1 MNAEIILKTPF
12 VIQKFDN
19 IDTFIM
25 AVFPDL
31 ESYLKEQIVRGID
44 KSSLDSI
51 AYSQLQS
58 NFKLFIVRNYS
69 KQLDEYLNKEA
80 SHADKE
86 VMKEV
91 LLSTISMTLNVTDTD
106 GHKLSENDYLNPLI
120 NIIKKFDF

>member
-1 MNAEIILKTPF
+1 MNGEIILKTPF
-12 VIQKFDN
+12 VIQKFISIDN
-19 IDTFIM
+19 FITT
-25 AVFPDL
+25 VFPDL
-31 ESYLKEQIVRGID
+31 ESYLKEQIVRGIE

-80 SHADKE
+80 SHADRE

-91 LLSTISMTLNVTDTD
+91 FLSTISITLNVTDTD
-106 GHKLSENDYLNPLI
+106 GHKLNENDYLISLI